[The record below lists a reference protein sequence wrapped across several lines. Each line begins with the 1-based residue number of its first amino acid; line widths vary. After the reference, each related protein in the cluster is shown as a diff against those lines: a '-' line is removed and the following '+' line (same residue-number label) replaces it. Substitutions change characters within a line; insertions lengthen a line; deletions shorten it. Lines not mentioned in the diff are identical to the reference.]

1 MRKFTKMLSVL
12 LIVMLSAFM
21 TIQGRAQTTL
31 LTEGWESAADGSTV
45 PPTGWGIDLLGYAN
59 ITYYLSS
66 GTFPTVA
73 PFEGARLVDFKSFS
87 YGTGYTNRL
96 KRTTAISTVG
106 YSNITVDW
114 EWYRDNGYQGYAN
127 EGVFID
133 WSTDGVT
140 WNQAGAI
147 WVRWATTNFWE
158 LETQALPAG
167 AANQPTLYV
176 AFRFLSQFGNDCHLD
191 IMHVKGLQTGTLT
204 GNVKTCPTN
213 ANLAGAT
220 VYVTAGSPPTNYSG
234 ITNAAGNYTI
244 AGIPTGLG
252 LPVNAT
258 ATGYVQYGPT
268 PVTILANQ
276 TTTFNFCM
284 NPLPAY
290 LSGVVTN
297 GTTGAP
303 VVGAK
308 VQSSATN
315 FTYSTGPNGAYSLS
329 IFPAYTGTVWVN
341 KDGFDMYQIATNTY
355 TPPTN
360 YAMNVGL
367 LETTNPPAQPFTAA
381 LNSGQTAVNLNW
393 GIPQGKYQLIYD
405 DGIEDAFAVWQAEG
419 NLDAVKI
426 TPVGY
431 PATLLGCM
439 INIGKSSD
447 YILPGHPVTFKVGVF
462 DATGPGGMPGTQIAP
477 YTDFV
482 VSATTFGWY
491 DYPAYWGSGI
501 VINSGSVYIVTKQVG
516 AFPNAAG
523 IAMDTT
529 SNQLRSFQKF
539 VTGNGP
545 WVPAG
550 GNLEIRAH
558 MMGSG
563 GPLLGDSPE
572 NNQTIVGYQVWRFLQ
587 GQESLGPVGWTSVGT
602 PTATN
607 IVDNSWPSL
616 PCQSYRWAV
625 EAQYQNNRWSG
636 PTFSNALGKCWT
648 ANVIVNVTLSCTTA
662 DPSNAIVTLSR
673 HNPGTPPPT
682 YDSVYVRVTGAT
694 GAANFNNIYK
704 GVYDLTVTDFD
715 YGTFSQTNI
724 TIMGDMTLNATL
736 LQVKTPPAW
745 LPNGGINNVS
755 LLATWNPPHLSV
767 PIFTEN
773 WASGNFTANGWTKS
787 GSAAGNWIVVA
798 FGNPSPSAE
807 FNWTPQ
813 QTNYDAYLTSKV
825 LTGLHSPT
833 LKLNY
838 DIYLSNFGTT
848 NLNTLA
854 VELWNGTSWVALKT
868 YSNTGN
874 MPWTTEHLDITS
886 VTNSSFQIRF
896 HAAGI
901 DSFDINNWNV
911 DNISVTA
918 EGPTGP
924 NPCIIGY
931 NFYLNNAL
939 SGFTP
944 DTFYNIPPGQVVYGQ
959 TFTGCVA
966 AIYGSGFS
974 TKICQTFI
982 SKFLCPVTN
991 LTALAVTNAAYLTW
1005 TKPQCLAGSSQC
1017 FIYDDG
1023 SEENGWA
1030 INPGFV
1036 DWLGNK
1042 FPITAGLTG
1051 SLKSFDILWY
1061 NNGAATL
1068 QPFQI
1073 DVFNMAGVLQ
1083 GSSQTFTVPVP
1094 APATFMTVTLASDI
1108 PFNGPF
1114 YGMLKWNNFT
1124 GNTHWLGFDQNGP
1137 YAATN
1142 LGYYYDGTTF
1152 TQISVIGGGGAG
1164 TFTERACGFVFGEDK
1179 MVSIGPDIAPV
1190 DTKSYAAVQP
1200 GVLSQVPAG
1209 SPAIDS
1215 HDYGIMDP
1223 DSPMAGTGLIG
1234 YNVYQKVGNNDIFHH
1249 YVPGPDSLKTYV
1261 YNLNPGLQCFDVTGK
1276 YDLTTYGFPG
1286 TFGES
1291 LNENPGPACVN
1302 LVFGFPLPFMEPW
1315 DGGSLGYQQWT
1326 SGNNWLYTPAT
1337 GNPAP
1342 SANFTWQ
1349 PIMANYNSSLTSPTI
1364 DASAWTCAAIW
1375 FDFDYKLDDRDA
1387 NGTEKIEIEAM
1398 WDNKWHQKGEL
1409 KNDGSVNW
1417 TPQHIDISGVKG
1429 MGFQVRFRAN
1439 GTNTQ
1444 HILNWYFDN
1453 IHIYGMCNAPTDLN
1467 KTQSHDT
1474 IHLTWTPPL
1483 CGQSGQNLCFIFD
1496 DGSEENG
1503 WAINPGFNDW
1513 LGNLYPIGAAVAGN
1527 LQSFDILWYNNGSG
1541 TQQPWS
1547 IDVFSQAGVLLG
1559 SSQTFAVPVP
1569 APATFM
1575 NIALNNEIPFSG
1587 PFYGMVH
1594 WNNFTGATHWLGFD
1608 ENGPYAS
1615 QNLGYYYDGTA
1626 FQPIQVVGGGN
1637 PGTFTER
1644 ACAFVYGEDKVVT
1657 LGPAP
1662 TPGATH
1668 IPVAPGIL
1676 SSIPAGSP
1684 AYDSHDNPVMEIR
1697 TNGSDSSQLM
1707 GYNVFRYD
1715 DVAAGIVD
1723 WHKLNQAGVVSAT
1736 SYMDVVGLDTMQY
1749 GMYKY
1754 FVTAV
1759 FNNSVNGTF
1768 LCESLGS
1775 DTVTVQFPAVGIPQV
1790 TAGSILIYP
1799 NPANDY
1805 VNVKSDYN
1813 ISRIDVVNFIGQTV
1827 ITENTGNTKLV
1838 KINTSS
1844 LTAGVYFIKATTTN
1858 GIRTVKITIAR

>member
-1 MRKFTKMLSVL
+1 MKQV
-12 LIVMLSAFM
+12 
-21 TIQGRAQTTL
+21 
-31 LTEGWESAADGSTV
+31 
-45 PPTGWGIDLLGYAN
+45 
-59 ITYYLSS
+59 
-66 GTFPTVA
+66 
-73 PFEGARLVDFKSFS
+73 
-87 YGTGYTNRL
+87 
-96 KRTTAISTVG
+96 
-106 YSNITVDW
+106 
-114 EWYRDNGYQGYAN
+114 
-127 EGVFID
+127 
-133 WSTDGVT
+133 
-140 WNQAGAI
+140 
-147 WVRWATTNFWE
+147 
-158 LETQALPAG
+158 
-167 AANQPTLYV
+167 
-176 AFRFLSQFGNDCHLD
+176 FRFLQVLTCFFLFSGAVVQAQYCTPTYSQGCVYGDGLTLFQLNTINQPITCSGSPPYYHDFTAVSTTLTKTIPYTITVQAGYPSTYVVVWIDYNHNNAFDVATEFVGQVNCASAATNYTIPCTVPATALTGNTRLRAMTEWISYPSNPCGPQTYGNCSDFT
-191 IMHVKGLQTGTLT
+191 VNLQPACAGTLT
-204 GNVKTCPTN
+204 GTVTTCGGGVL
-213 ANLAGAT
+213 ANAT
-220 VYVTAGSPPTNYSG
+220 VTCATLTA
-234 ITNAAGNYTI
+234 ITNAAGVYTI
-244 AGIPTGLG
+244 ANVGCGVQQVT
-252 LPVNAT
+252 AT
-258 ATGYVQYGPT
+258 HTGYVNYGPS
-268 PVTILANQ
+268 PVTITNLT

-284 NPLPAY
+284 NPLPAL

-297 GTTGAP
+297 GTTGVP

-315 FTYSTGPNGAYSLS
+315 FSYSVGPNGAYSLS
-329 IFPAYTGTVWVN
+329 IFPAYTGTVWVT

-355 TPPTN
+355 TPPTT
-360 YAMNVGL
+360 YAMNVGI
-367 LETTNPPAQPFTAA
+367 LETTNPPSQPFTAA
-381 LNSGQTAVNLNW
+381 LNTGQTAVNLNW

-405 DGIEDAFAVWQAEG
+405 DGIEDAFTIWQAEG
-419 NLDAVKI
+419 NLDAVKF

-439 INIGKSSD
+439 INIGKSND

-462 DATGPGGMPGTQIAP
+462 DASGPGGMPGTQIAP

-482 VSATTFGWY
+482 VTATTFGWY
-491 DYPAYWGSGI
+491 DYPAYFGTGI
-501 VINSGSVYIVTKQVG
+501 PITSGSFYIVTKQVG

-529 SNQLRSFQKF
+529 ANQLRSFQKF

-550 GNLEIRAH
+550 GNLMIRAH
-558 MMGSG
+558 MFGSG

-625 EAQYQNNRWSG
+625 EAQYQLNRWSG

-648 ANVIVNVTLSCTTA
+648 ANVIVNVTLSCA
-662 DPSNAIVTLSR
+662 AAEPSNAIVTLSR

-682 YDSVYVRVTGAT
+682 FDSVYVRVTGAT
-694 GAANFNNIYK
+694 GAATFNNIYK

-715 YGTFSQTNI
+715 YGTFTQTNI

-745 LPNGGINNVS
+745 LPGGGINNVS

-767 PIFTEN
+767 PLLTET
-773 WASGNFTANGWTKS
+773 WSSGNFTANGWTTS
-787 GSAAGNWIVVA
+787 GAGAANWSVTA
-798 FGNPSPSAE
+798 FGNPSPSAQ
-807 FNWTPQ
+807 FYYLPQ
-813 QTNYDAYLTSKV
+813 IQNYDGYLTSKV
-825 LTGLHSPT
+825 IAGVHSPT

-838 DIYLSNFGTT
+838 DIYLSNYGTT
-848 NLNTLA
+848 AVNTMA
-854 VELWNGTSWVALKT
+854 VELWNGTSWVVLKSYT
-868 YSNTGN
+868 NTGSI
-874 MPWTTEHLDITS
+874 PWTTEHLDITS
-886 VTNSSFQIRF
+886 VTNNTFQIRF
-896 HAAGI
+896 HTAGE
-901 DSFDINNWNV
+901 DSYYINNWNL
-911 DNISVTA
+911 DNISITA
-918 EGPTGP
+918 EGPQGP

-939 SGFTP
+939 SGYTP
-944 DTFYNIPPGQVVYGQ
+944 DTFYNIPPGQVVYGG

-1005 TKPQCLAGSSQC
+1005 TKPQCLAGSNQC

-1030 INPGFV
+1030 INPGYV

-1061 NNGAATL
+1061 NNGSATL

-1073 DVFNMAGVLQ
+1073 DVFSIAGALL

-1094 APATFMTVTLASDI
+1094 APATFMTVTLAADI

-1124 GNTHWLGFDQNGP
+1124 GATHWLGFDQNGP

-1152 TQISVIGGGGAG
+1152 STIQSVGGGSPG

-1179 MVSIGPDIAPV
+1179 MMSIGPEMTPAP
-1190 DTKSYAAVQP
+1190 TQGAASVP
-1200 GVLSQVPAG
+1200 AGVLTRVPAG

-1223 DSPMAGTGLIG
+1223 DSPLAGTGLIG
-1234 YNVYQKVGNNDIFHH
+1234 YNVYQKVGQNDIFHH

-1261 YNLNPGLQCFDVTGK
+1261 YNLNPGHQCFDVTAK

-1291 LNENPGPACVN
+1291 LNENPGPACVD
-1302 LVFGFPLPFMEPW
+1302 LFFGYQLPFVEPW
-1315 DGGSLGYQQWT
+1315 DGGSLGYQQWI
-1326 SGNNWLYTPAT
+1326 SGTNWSYTPAV

-1342 SANFTWQ
+1342 CANFTWQ
-1349 PIMANYNSSLTSPTI
+1349 PIMANYNSILNSPTI
-1364 DASAWTCAAIW
+1364 DASPWTCAAIW
-1375 FDFDYKLDDRDA
+1375 WDFDYKLDDRDA
-1387 NGTEKIEIEAM
+1387 NGTEKMDLDVM

-1409 KNDGSVNW
+1409 VNNGSVSW

-1429 MGFQVRFRAN
+1429 NGFQVRFRAN

-1453 IHIYGMCNAPTDLN
+1453 INIYGICNRPTDLN
-1467 KTQSHDT
+1467 KTQHHDT
-1474 IHLTWTPPL
+1474 VNLTWTPPL
-1483 CGQSGQNLCFIFD
+1483 CGQSGQNMCFIYD

-1503 WAINPGFNDW
+1503 WAINPGYNDW

-1547 IDVFSQAGVLLG
+1547 IDVFSQAGILLG
-1559 SSQTFAVPVP
+1559 TSQTFAVPVP

-1575 NIALNNEIPFSG
+1575 NIALTNEIPFAG

-1608 ENGPYAS
+1608 ENGPFAS

-1637 PGTFTER
+1637 MGVFTER
-1644 ACAFVYGEDKVVT
+1644 ACAFVYGEDKIVT
-1657 LGPAP
+1657 LGPTP
-1662 TPGATH
+1662 TPGAYV
-1668 IPVAPGIL
+1668 PVAHGIL
-1676 SSIPAGSP
+1676 SKTPAGSP
-1684 AYDSHDNPVMEIR
+1684 VIDSHDSPVMEIR
-1697 TNGSDSSQLM
+1697 TSGADSSQLM
-1707 GYNVFRYD
+1707 GYNVYRYD
-1715 DVAAGIVD
+1715 DNAGGIVD
-1723 WHKLNQAGVVSAT
+1723 WHKLNQAGLVSTTA
-1736 SYMDVVGLDTMQY
+1736 YMDVIGLDTMQY
-1749 GMYKY
+1749 GTYQY
-1754 FVTAV
+1754 TVTSV
-1759 FNNSVNGTF
+1759 FNNSVNAAF
-1768 LCESLGS
+1768 LCESPKS
-1775 DTVTVQFPAVGIPQV
+1775 DTVTIQFPAVGIPDV
-1790 TAGSILIYP
+1790 NGGTVMIYP

-1813 ISRIDVVNFIGQTV
+1813 ISRLEVMNFIGQMV
-1827 ITENTGNTKLV
+1827 ISENTTMTKQV

-1844 LTAGVYFIKATTTN
+1844 LQAGVYFVKVTTSG
-1858 GIRTVKITIAR
+1858 GIRTVKITVVR